1 MTGLGDR
8 NEISTNEE
16 EEDAVTV
23 DGVAGVDGRGNNL
36 QGYGGRI
43 RGESV
48 RSTQTVETEGMRGEG
63 EKV

>member
-1 MTGLGDR
+1 MTGGLGDR

-16 EEDAVTV
+16 EEDAITV
-23 DGVAGVDGRGNNL
+23 DGVAGVDGRGNSL

-48 RSTQTVETEGMRGEG
+48 GSTQTVETEGTKGDRG
-63 EKV
+63 